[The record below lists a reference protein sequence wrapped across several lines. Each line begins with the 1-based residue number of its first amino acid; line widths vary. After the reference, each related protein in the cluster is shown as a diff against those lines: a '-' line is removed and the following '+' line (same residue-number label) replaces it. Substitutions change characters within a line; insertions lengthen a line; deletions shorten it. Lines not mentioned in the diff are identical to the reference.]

1 MTCALI
7 SLYTLVDHFRVSI
20 DLFTSPL
27 DRVGHDCRTE
37 GDLLVVSCDSPVVPI
52 ILDTEPPQHKPL
64 DRSHAALICLAQAP
78 LGLMLL
84 LILKLHK

>member
-1 MTCALI
+1 MTCAPM
-7 SLYTLVDHFRVSI
+7 SLYTLIDHIGVSI
-20 DLFTSPL
+20 DPFTSPL
-27 DRVGHDCRTE
+27 NCVGHDGSTE

-52 ILDTEPPQHKPL
+52 TLDTESPQHKPL

-84 LILKLHK
+84 LILKIHK